1 MYMKWWVCDCLI
13 TPQWAGGCW
22 VGSNLFPLEGVNGCW
37 GWEWGG
43 ASTSLYKALKVWV
56 GGGGPRYPGCRVGSR
71 LV

>member
-1 MYMKWWVCDCLI
+1 MV
-13 TPQWAGGCW
+13 A
-22 VGSNLFPLEGVNGCW
+22 VGVGV
-37 GWEWGG
+37 GG

>member
-1 MYMKWWVCDCLI
+1 MV
-13 TPQWAGGCW
+13 AGG
-22 VGSNLFPLEGVNGCW
+22 GS
-37 GWEWGG
+37 GG